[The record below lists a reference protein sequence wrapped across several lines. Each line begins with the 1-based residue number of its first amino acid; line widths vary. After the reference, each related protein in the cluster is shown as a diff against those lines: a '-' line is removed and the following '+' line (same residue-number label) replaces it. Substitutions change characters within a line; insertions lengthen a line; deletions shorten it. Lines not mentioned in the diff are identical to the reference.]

1 MLFLLDRGIIDSQ
14 FYAWKYFNEGSC
26 TKSEFDKFLTLK
38 LDDIEPNLF
47 LGIVVLPDTAL
58 ERRGGA
64 GRLVNEEYVKRY
76 NDFFLTYF
84 TELDI
89 TKELISTDELD
100 KSQMSEIIF
109 NTISKFLL

>member
-1 MLFLLDRGIIDSQ
+1 M
-14 FYAWKYFNEGSC
+14 
-26 TKSEFDKFLTLK
+26 TLK
-38 LDDIEPNLF
+38 LDNIEPNLF

-100 KSQMSEIIF
+100 KSQMSVIIF